1 MCVWLKC
8 FGIQVN
14 LVSTLSSGLELQQP
28 HHHHPKKIS
37 HGSAKQAE
45 KKQDFAKRYIKLID
59 GRGGMRI
66 VTKAALPIVAR

>member
-1 MCVWLKC
+1 MRVRLKC

-14 LVSTLSSGLELQQP
+14 LVATLSSGLELRQ
-28 HHHHPKKIS
+28 HHHHHPPKKIS

-66 VTKAALPIVAR
+66 VTKILFH